1 MEIVNRQVNLF
12 KLVWI
17 WSYNFGSY
25 QYIECFCKLM
35 TLSEITREG
44 QWKRWKIMLSNIY
57 RKREKKSIIKKYEM
71 SHLS

>member
-17 WSYNFGSY
+17 CSYKFGSY
-25 QYIECFCKLM
+25 QYVECFCKLM

-44 QWKRWKIMLSNIY
+44 QWKR
-57 RKREKKSIIKKYEM
+57 
-71 SHLS
+71 